1 MQERIACLRAVYS
14 FTWAYLS
21 EFRMRHNCR
30 EEVVLSVR
38 GVPGQYQLCC
48 TIMAETSLT
57 LIADSFG
64 T

>member
-1 MQERIACLRAVYS
+1 
-14 FTWAYLS
+14 
-21 EFRMRHNCR
+21 MRHNCP

-38 GVPGQYQLCC
+38 GVPGRDQLCGA
-48 TIMAETSLT
+48 IMAETSLT